1 MTEARTLF
9 YADAL
14 TEDRM
19 ETVFECWADT
29 REDARTEFELAYPD
43 CRIKRI
49 YSAAEAAEEEGARY
63 RRLTLAMDY

>member
-1 MTEARTLF
+1 MPLF

-19 ETVFECWADT
+19 ETVFETEAAT
-29 REDARTEFELAYPD
+29 RDEARDYFEDAYPD

-49 YSAAEAAEEEGARY
+49 YSAAEAAEEDGARY